1 MSPLPEAS
9 EGRVARIGTAAIER
23 SLKVIHTV
31 AVVWAVLRASFRRS
45 TWPRTVRDVL
55 ARQILFTGFEA
66 IRFVSLLAF
75 VTGLSVV
82 VQTQFWLKEVGQS
95 QLLGPVLV
103 MVIIREVGPLLVNFV
118 VIGRSGTAVATE
130 LGYMN
135 ISGEV
140 RALDAQGL
148 DPFTYLV
155 VPRVAGMAISIFCL
169 TVIFCL
175 ASFVS
180 GYLSGLLVGANPG
193 SPYLF
198 VKSVFGALRPADVA
212 NLVFKTVVP
221 GAMTGA
227 ICCAEGLGC
236 STAVTEVP
244 QATTRALVRSGA
256 ALFVVSALV
265 SLLTYL

>member
-1 MSPLPEAS
+1 MSQLPEAS
-9 EGRVARIGTAAIER
+9 EGRVARIGGTAVER
-23 SLKVIHTV
+23 FLNVVRMV
-31 AVVWAVLRASFRRS
+31 AVVWAVLLAAFRRS
-45 TWPRTVRDVL
+45 TWPRTVRDVF

-82 VQTQFWLKEVGQS
+82 VQTQFWLKQVGQS

-140 RALDAQGL
+140 RVLDAQGL
-148 DPFTYLV
+148 DPFIYLV
-155 VPRVAGMAISIFCL
+155 VPRVLGMAISIFCL

-180 GYLSGLLVGANPG
+180 GYLSSLLVGANPG

-198 VKSVFGALRPADVA
+198 VKSVFGALQPADVA
-212 NLVFKTVVP
+212 NLVLKTVVP

-227 ICCAEGLGC
+227 ICCTEGLGC

-265 SLLTYL
+265 SLITYL